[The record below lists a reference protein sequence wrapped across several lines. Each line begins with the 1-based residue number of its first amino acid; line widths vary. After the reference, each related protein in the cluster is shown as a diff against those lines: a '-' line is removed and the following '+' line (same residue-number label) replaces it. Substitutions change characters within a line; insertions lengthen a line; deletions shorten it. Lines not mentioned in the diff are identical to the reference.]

1 MLLGKEQDP
10 YDTFEYQHK
19 IHKQYQISPIYFFLL
34 GDYGVNDKNTPVKNK
49 TFQSLIKSI
58 ADYSEV
64 GIHPSYASN
73 SNIETLTKE
82 IKRLQEITHRNTSK
96 SRQHFLK
103 LNLPNTYRN
112 LIDNDI
118 KADYTMGYAEQAGF
132 RASICSPFYFYD
144 LDVETETKLLILPF
158 TTMEATYQYYKKS
171 TPEEAS
177 AHISKL
183 MDIVK
188 SVNGTFISVWHNES
202 LCEEGIWKGW
212 KIVYEKMLKE
222 SLN

>member
-1 MLLGKEQDP
+1 MSHHLQADSKYISQLLK
-10 YDTFEYQHK
+10 
-19 IHKQYQISPIYFFLL
+19 
-34 GDYGVNDKNTPVKNK
+34 
-49 TFQSLIKSI
+49 
-58 ADYSEV
+58 
-64 GIHPSYASN
+64 
-73 SNIETLTKE
+73 
-82 IKRLQEITHRNTSK
+82 HRNTTK

-118 KADYTMGYAEQAGF
+118 QKDYTMGYAEHPGF
-132 RASICSPFYFYD
+132 RSSICSPYYFYD
-144 LDVETETKLLILPF
+144 LDVEVATKLQILPF

-177 AHISKL
+177 QHISEL
-183 MDIVK
+183 MKTVK

-212 KIVYEKMLKE
+212 KNIYEKMLKE
-222 SLN
+222 SLNPD